1 MTRVRASKGDRTMAK
16 QTVTSRTISRRS
28 FLRGAAA
35 LGLGLIGT
43 GALAGCAPDATGS
56 SASGADGA
64 KTVKVLTYNGN
75 PPYCSLDKEGNLVGY
90 DVDVLKAVDERLDDY
105 SFDID
110 SMDFT
115 AMITACESGSAE
127 LVSCQLVPS
136 EERKEKF
143 IFCEEP
149 FCLSPMVFAV
159 RDPNIKTLDDMAGLT
174 TLSNPI
180 NYEYGMIEKYN
191 EKYPDKAIEL
201 KTTSDITMADAF
213 KMVASGQ
220 VDSYSCYDGSFD
232 TVNDEA
238 GTGLY
243 KTNVVLC
250 ESTYFM
256 FNKEQTELR
265 DAVDKVLK
273 EMKGDGSLGKLAEQD
288 LGVNVFTAYADV
300 LSDNELMND

>member
-1 MTRVRASKGDRTMAK
+1 MSKNLNL
-16 QTVTSRTISRRS
+16 QTVSRRG
-28 FLRGAAA
+28 FLKGA
-35 LGLGLIGT
+35 LVFGLGLAGS
-43 GALAGCAPDATGS
+43 GALAGCAPDAAS
-56 SASGADGA
+56 SSSSDSASG

-75 PPYCSLDKEGNLVGY
+75 PPYCYLDKQGNLVGY

-105 SFDID
+105 SFDMD

-159 RDPNIKTLDDMAGLT
+159 RDPSIKTLDDMAGLS

-191 EKYPDKAIEL
+191 ERYPEKAIKL
-201 KTTSDITMADAF
+201 QTTSDITVADAF
-213 KMVASGQ
+213 KIVASGQ

-232 TVNDEA
+232 AVNEEA
-238 GTGLY
+238 ATGLY
-243 KTNVVLC
+243 KTDVVLC

-273 EMKGDGSLGKLAEQD
+273 EMKADGSLGKIAEQD
-288 LGVNVFTAYADV
+288 LGVDVFTEYADV

>member
-1 MTRVRASKGDRTMAK
+1 MAK
-16 QTVTSRTISRRS
+16 QNATPYMISRRN
-28 FLRGAAA
+28 FLKGAGI
-35 LGLGLIGT
+35 LGLGVF
-43 GALAGCAPDATGS
+43 GAASLSGCAPDSSSATGGS
-56 SASGADGA
+56 DSG
-64 KTVKVLTYNGN
+64 KTVSVLTYNGN

-180 NYEYGMIEKYN
+180 SYEYGMIENYN

-232 TVNDEA
+232 AVNDEA

-288 LGVNVFTAYADV
+288 LGVDVFTAYADV

>member
-1 MTRVRASKGDRTMAK
+1 MSKNLNL
-16 QTVTSRTISRRS
+16 QSVSRRG
-28 FLRGAAA
+28 FLKGA
-35 LGLGLIGT
+35 LVFGLGLTGS
-43 GALAGCAPDATGS
+43 GALAGCAPDAAS
-56 SASGADGA
+56 SSSSDSASG

-75 PPYCSLDKEGNLVGY
+75 PPYCYLDKQGNLVGY

-105 SFDID
+105 SFGMD

-159 RDPNIKTLDDMAGLT
+159 RDPSIKTLDDMAGLS

-191 EKYPDKAIEL
+191 ERYPEKAIKL
-201 KTTSDITMADAF
+201 QTTSDITVADAF

-232 TVNDEA
+232 AVNEEA
-238 GTGLY
+238 ATGLY
-243 KTNVVLC
+243 KTDVVLC

-273 EMKGDGSLGKLAEQD
+273 EMKADGSLGKIAEQD
-288 LGVNVFTAYADV
+288 LGVDVFTEYADV

>member
-1 MTRVRASKGDRTMAK
+1 MATK
-16 QTVTSRTISRRS
+16 HLIQTVSRRS
-28 FLRGAAA
+28 FLRGAAT
-35 LGLGLIGT
+35 LGLGVLGSGLLT
-43 GALAGCAPDATGS
+43 GCAPDAAPSSGDAAATG
-56 SASGADGA
+56 
-64 KTVKVLTYNGN
+64 TQVKVLTYNGN
-75 PPYCSLDKEGNLVGY
+75 PPYCSLDKDGNLVGY

-110 SMDFT
+110 SMDFS

-159 RDPNIKTLDDMAGLT
+159 ADPNIKTLDDMAGKT

-191 EKYPDKAIEL
+191 EAYPDKAIVL
-201 KTTSDITMADAF
+201 QTTSDITMADAF

-220 VDSYSCYDGSFD
+220 VDSYSCYDGTFD
-232 TVNDEA
+232 AVNEEA

-265 DAVDKVLK
+265 DAVDQVLK
-273 EMKGDGSLGKLAEQD
+273 DMKADGSLGKLAEQD
-288 LGVNVFTAYADV
+288 LGCDVFTKYADV

>member
-1 MTRVRASKGDRTMAK
+1 MAITNRSIRTF
-16 QTVTSRTISRRS
+16 SRRT

-35 LGLGLIGT
+35 MGLGLAGT
-43 GALAGCAPDATGS
+43 GLLAGCAPDAAG
-56 SASGADGA
+56 SASGDAAASTG
-64 KTVKVLTYNGN
+64 TQVKVLTYNGN
-75 PPYCSLDKEGNLVGY
+75 PPYCSLDKDGNLVGY

-115 AMITACESGSAE
+115 AMVTACESGSAE

-159 RDPNIKTLDDMAGLT
+159 ADPAIKTLDDMAGHS

-191 EKYPDKAIEL
+191 EAYPDKAIVL
-201 KTTSDITMADAF
+201 QTTSDITMADAF
-213 KMVASGQ
+213 KMVASGK

-232 TVNDEA
+232 SVNEEA

-243 KTNVVLC
+243 KTDVVLC

-256 FNKEQTELR
+256 FNKEQTALR
-265 DAVDKVLK
+265 DAVDQVLK
-273 EMKGDGSLGKLAEQD
+273 DMKADGSLGKLAEQD
-288 LGVNVFTAYADV
+288 LGADVFTKYADV

>member
-1 MTRVRASKGDRTMAK
+1 MSSNFNY
-16 QTVTSRTISRRS
+16 QTVSRRG
-28 FLRGAAA
+28 FLKGALAF
-35 LGLGLIGT
+35 GLGLAGS
-43 GALAGCAPDATGS
+43 GALAGCAPDAES
-56 SASGADGA
+56 SSSSDSASG

-75 PPYCSLDKEGNLVGY
+75 PPYCYLDKQGNLVGY

-159 RDPNIKTLDDMAGLT
+159 RDPNIKTLDDMAGLS

-191 EKYPDKAIEL
+191 EKYPEKAIKL
-201 KTTSDITMADAF
+201 QTTSDITVADAF

-232 TVNDEA
+232 AVNEEA
-238 GTGLY
+238 ATGLY
-243 KTNVVLC
+243 KTDVVLC

-273 EMKGDGSLGKLAEQD
+273 EMKADGSLGKLAEQD
-288 LGVNVFTAYADV
+288 LGIDVFAAYADV

>member
-1 MTRVRASKGDRTMAK
+1 MAK
-16 QTVTSRTISRRS
+16 QNVTPYMISRRN
-28 FLRGAAA
+28 FLKGAGI
-35 LGLGLIGT
+35 LGLGVFGVASLS
-43 GALAGCAPDATGS
+43 GCAPDSSSATGG
-56 SASGADGA
+56 SASG
-64 KTVKVLTYNGN
+64 KTVSVLTYNGN

-143 IFCEEP
+143 IFCEES

-288 LGVNVFTAYADV
+288 LGVDVFTAYADV

>member
-1 MTRVRASKGDRTMAK
+1 MSKNLNL
-16 QTVTSRTISRRS
+16 QSVSRRG
-28 FLRGAAA
+28 FLKGA
-35 LGLGLIGT
+35 LVFGLGLAGS
-43 GALAGCAPDATGS
+43 GALAGCAPDAASSGS
-56 SASGADGA
+56 SDSASG
-64 KTVKVLTYNGN
+64 KTAKVLTYNGN
-75 PPYCSLDKEGNLVGY
+75 PPYCYLDKQGNLVGY

-105 SFDID
+105 SFDMD

-159 RDPNIKTLDDMAGLT
+159 RDPNIKTLDDMAGLS

-191 EKYPDKAIEL
+191 ERYPEKAIKL
-201 KTTSDITMADAF
+201 QTTSDITVADAF

-232 TVNDEA
+232 AVNEEA
-238 GTGLY
+238 ATGLY

-256 FNKEQTELR
+256 FNKEQAELR

-273 EMKGDGSLGKLAEQD
+273 EMKADGSLGKIAEQD
-288 LGVNVFTAYADV
+288 LGVDVFTEYADV

>member
-1 MTRVRASKGDRTMAK
+1 MAY
-16 QTVTSRTISRRS
+16 QTSIINHSVSRRD
-28 FLRGAAA
+28 FLKLA
-35 LGLGLIGT
+35 GLVGFST
-43 GALAGCAPDATGS
+43 MSLAGCAPDAADSGS
-56 SASGADGA
+56 SSSSSA

-75 PPYCSLDKEGNLVGY
+75 PPYCSLDSDGNLVGY
-90 DVDVLKAVDERLDDY
+90 DVDVLKAVGERLDDY
-105 SFDID
+105 DFQID

-115 AMITACESGSAE
+115 AMITACESGSAD

-136 EERKEKF
+136 DERKEKF

-149 FCLSPMVFAV
+149 FCLAPMVFAV
-159 RDPNIKTLDDMAGLT
+159 RDPNIKTMDDMAGLT

-191 EKYPDKAIEL
+191 EKYPDKAL
-201 KTTSDITMADAF
+201 VLQTASDITMADAF

-220 VDSYSCYDGSFD
+220 VDSYSCYDGTFD
-232 TVNDEA
+232 TVNEEA

-243 KTNVVLC
+243 KTDVVLC

-273 EMKGDGSLGKLAEQD
+273 EMKSDGSLSKIAEED
-288 LGVNVFTAYADV
+288 LGVDVFTEYADV
-300 LSDNELMND
+300 LTDNEIMND

>member
-1 MTRVRASKGDRTMAK
+1 MSKNLNL
-16 QTVTSRTISRRS
+16 QSVSRRG
-28 FLRGAAA
+28 FLKGA
-35 LGLGLIGT
+35 LVFGLGLTGS
-43 GALAGCAPDATGS
+43 GALAGCAPDAAS
-56 SASGADGA
+56 SSSSDSASG

-75 PPYCSLDKEGNLVGY
+75 PPYCYLDKQGNLVGY

-105 SFDID
+105 SFDMD
-110 SMDFT
+110 SMDFA

-159 RDPNIKTLDDMAGLT
+159 RDPSIKTLDDMAGLS

-191 EKYPDKAIEL
+191 ERYPEKAIKL
-201 KTTSDITMADAF
+201 QTTSDITVADAF

-232 TVNDEA
+232 AVNEEA
-238 GTGLY
+238 ATGLY
-243 KTNVVLC
+243 KTDVVLC

-273 EMKGDGSLGKLAEQD
+273 EMKADGSLGKIAEQD
-288 LGVNVFTAYADV
+288 LGVDVFTEYADV

>member
-1 MTRVRASKGDRTMAK
+1 MAY
-16 QTVTSRTISRRS
+16 QTSFINHSVSRRD
-28 FLRGAAA
+28 FLKLA
-35 LGLGLIGT
+35 GLVGFSTMG
-43 GALAGCAPDATGS
+43 LAGCAPDAADSGS
-56 SASGADGA
+56 SSSSSA

-75 PPYCSLDKEGNLVGY
+75 PPYCSLDSDGNLVGY
-90 DVDVLKAVDERLDDY
+90 DVDVLKAVGERLDDY
-105 SFDID
+105 DFQID

-136 EERKEKF
+136 DERKEKF

-149 FCLSPMVFAV
+149 FCLAPMVFAV
-159 RDPNIKTLDDMAGLT
+159 RDPNIKTMDDMAGLT

-191 EKYPDKAIEL
+191 EKYPEKAL
-201 KTTSDITMADAF
+201 VLQTTSDITMADAF

-220 VDSYSCYDGSFD
+220 VDSYSCYDGTFD
-232 TVNDEA
+232 TVNEEA

-243 KTNVVLC
+243 KTDVVLC

-256 FNKEQTELR
+256 FNKEQAELR
-265 DAVDKVLK
+265 DTVDKVLK
-273 EMKGDGSLGKLAEQD
+273 EMKSDGSLSKIAED
-288 LGVNVFTAYADV
+288 ALGVDVFTEYADV
-300 LSDNELMND
+300 LTDNEIMND

>member
-1 MTRVRASKGDRTMAK
+1 MTVHNLS
-16 QTVTSRTISRRS
+16 QNVSRRN
-28 FLRGAAA
+28 FLKGVAF
-35 LGLGLIGT
+35 LGLGIAGS
-43 GALAGCAPDATGS
+43 GALAGCAPDAAPSGS
-56 SASGADGA
+56 GSGASAAG

-105 SFDID
+105 TFDMD

-115 AMITACESGSAE
+115 AMVTACESGSAE

-159 RDPNIKTLDDMAGLT
+159 RDPNVKTLDDMAGLT

-180 NYEYGMIEKYN
+180 HYEYGMIEKYN
-191 EKYPDKAIEL
+191 EKYPDKAI
-201 KTTSDITMADAF
+201 KIQTTSDITMADAF

-243 KTNVVLC
+243 KTDVVLC

-265 DAVDKVLK
+265 DAVDKALK
-273 EMKGDGSLGKLAEQD
+273 DMKSDGSLGQLAEKD
-288 LGVNVFTAYADV
+288 LGVDVFTTYADA
-300 LSDNELMND
+300 LSDNELVAK